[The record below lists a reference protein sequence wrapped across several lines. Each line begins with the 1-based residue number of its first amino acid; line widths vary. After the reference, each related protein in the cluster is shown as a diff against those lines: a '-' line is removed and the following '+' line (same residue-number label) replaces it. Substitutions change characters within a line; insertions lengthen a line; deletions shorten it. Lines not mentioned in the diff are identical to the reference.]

1 MGKRIRLD
9 IARHIATVSLD
20 RADKRNAVDMQMFD
34 DLLSAAA
41 EIRDDSSVRA
51 VILRGDGPDF
61 CAGIDIS
68 MFAGQGID
76 ATGPDLMA
84 RPTDSAANL
93 VQLAC
98 LVWRELPVPV
108 IAVLSGTVFGAGL
121 QIAMGADM
129 RYAAPGA
136 RLSIM
141 EVRWGLIPDM
151 ALTTTMRDV
160 VATDK
165 VRELAYTGRIVSA
178 TEALSLGLV
187 TAIEDDPLAHANSV
201 AADIAGK
208 SPDAI
213 RAIKQLINE
222 AWQLDPDKAL
232 LLEATLQKKVL
243 AGSNQQEAAA
253 ANLEK
258 RPPEFRDPER

>member
-1 MGKRIRLD
+1 MSKRIRLE
-9 IARHIATVSLD
+9 IAKHLATVTLD
-20 RADKRNAVDMQMFD
+20 RADKRNAVDMQMFE

-41 EIRDDSSVRA
+41 AIREDRSVR
-51 VILRGDGPDF
+51 VVVMHGDGPDF
-61 CAGIDIS
+61 CAGIDIA

-84 RPTDSAANL
+84 KRDNTPANL
-93 VQLAC
+93 VQQAC

-108 IAVLSGTVFGAGL
+108 IAALNGTVFGAGL
-121 QIAMGADM
+121 QIAMGADF
-129 RYAAPGA
+129 RYASPDS

-151 ALTTTMRDV
+151 ALTTTMRHV

-165 VRELAYTGRIVSA
+165 LRELAYTGRIVSGA
-178 TEALSLGLV
+178 EAVSLGLV
-187 TAIEDDPLAHANSV
+187 TALDDDPVAHAMSV
-201 AADIAGK
+201 AGDIAGK

-213 RAIKQLINE
+213 RAIKRLINE
-222 AWQLDPDKAL
+222 SWDQDPAQAL
-232 LLEATLQKKVL
+232 LLEASLQKKVL
-243 AGSNQQEAAA
+243 TGSNQREAAA

-258 RPPEFRDPER
+258 RPPAFRDP